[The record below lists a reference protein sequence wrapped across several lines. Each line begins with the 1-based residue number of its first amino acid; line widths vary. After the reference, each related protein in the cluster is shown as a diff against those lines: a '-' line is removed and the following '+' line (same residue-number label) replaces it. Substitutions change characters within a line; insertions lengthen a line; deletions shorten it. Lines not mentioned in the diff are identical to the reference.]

1 MRDLAA
7 PGRGWPVQ
15 PLREMEVRVNW
26 SRTQVTLRNLSFMA
40 HLRGGTQP
48 VWEQGEGRP
57 WTELQVD
64 TSPVGG
70 EVGAGGQHTAHSW
83 E

>member
-1 MRDLAA
+1 M
-7 PGRGWPVQ
+7 
-15 PLREMEVRVNW
+15 
-26 SRTQVTLRNLSFMA
+26 TLRNLSFMA